1 MERRPRTPE
10 RYARGHRDTAVS
22 GKWSRRSRTA
32 RGAPLDTVIK
42 VTGVREPWVDLLE
55 CWRAGATAALATV
68 TSIRGSAPREVGSA
82 MLVRADGTVV
92 GSVSGGCVEGAVY
105 EAALE
110 VIAGGVPAREQ
121 YGIADEAGIAVGLT
135 CGGEIEIFIEPI
147 SPRTFPDLDDVA
159 AAVAAERPV
168 AIATVIEHPDAAVVG
183 RRIVLEE
190 GGRTAAGSLGTPRRD
205 AAVADDAE
213 GVLATGR
220 SATLTYGTD
229 GERRGLGM
237 RVHVQVFAPPPR
249 LLIFGAVDH
258 AAALASIGAFLG
270 YDVTVCDA
278 RPVFATPERF
288 PAAARVVVDWPHR
301 YLAAEHEA
309 GRIDARTALAVLTHD
324 PKFDVPLLEVALRLP
339 AIGFVGAMGSRRT
352 HDDRLRRLREA
363 GLDDAELARLSS
375 PVGLDLGGRTPQET
389 AVSIAA
395 ELVAAQWGGSG
406 QPLRVL
412 DTPVHGPGHPAPLAN
427 A

>member
-1 MERRPRTPE
+1 M
-10 RYARGHRDTAVS
+10 
-22 GKWSRRSRTA
+22 
-32 RGAPLDTVIK
+32 
-42 VTGVREPWVDLLE
+42 REPWSDLLE
-55 CWRAGATAALATV
+55 CWRSGRTAALATV

-82 MLVRADGTVV
+82 MLVRDDGTVV

-105 EAALE
+105 ETALE
-110 VIAGGVPAREQ
+110 VISSGRPAREQ

-135 CGGEIEIFIEPI
+135 CGGEIEIFVEAV
-147 SPRTFPDLDDVA
+147 SPSTFPDLDRLAELVA
-159 AAVAAERPV
+159 LERPV
-168 AIATVIEHPDAAVVG
+168 AIATVVEHPDDEVVG
-183 RRIVLEE
+183 RRLLIEPD
-190 GGRTAAGSLGTPRRD
+190 AAPSGSLGSPRRD
-205 AAVADDAE
+205 AAVHDDAE

-220 SATLTYGTD
+220 SATLTYGVD

-237 RVHVQVFAPPPR
+237 RVLVQVFAPPPR

-258 AAALASIGAFLG
+258 AAALAQVGAFLG

-278 RPVFATPERF
+278 RQVFATPERF

-324 PKFDVPLLEVALRLP
+324 PKFDVPLLTVALRLP
-339 AIGFVGAMGSRRT
+339 AIGFIGAMGSRRT
-352 HDDRLRRLREA
+352 HDDRLERLREA
-363 GLDDAELARLSS
+363 GVTDEELTRLSS

-406 QPLRVL
+406 RPLRVL
-412 DTPVHGPGHPAPLAN
+412 DTPVHGPNLPLDLSVGRSS
-427 A
+427 

>member
-1 MERRPRTPE
+1 MGWRPALGEAGVTPLAMVW
-10 RYARGHRDTAVS
+10 R
-22 GKWSRRSRTA
+22 
-32 RGAPLDTVIK
+32 
-42 VTGVREPWVDLLE
+42 VREPWSDLLQ
-55 CWRAGATAALATV
+55 CWRAGETAALATV

-105 EAALE
+105 ESALE
-110 VIAGGVPAREQ
+110 VIASGVPAREQ

-135 CGGEIEIFIEPI
+135 CGGEIEIFVEPVA
-147 SPRTFPDLDDVA
+147 PATFPDLDRLAD
-159 AAVAAERPV
+159 AVAAERPV
-168 AIATVIEHPDAAVVG
+168 AVATVIEHPDAAVVG
-183 RRIVLEE
+183 RRLLLEE
-190 GGRTAAGSLGTPRRD
+190 GGASSGSLGTPRRD
-205 AAVADDAE
+205 AAVHDDAE

-229 GERRGLGM
+229 GERRGVGM

-258 AAALASIGAFLG
+258 AAALASVGAFLG

-301 YLAAEHEA
+301 YLSAEHEA

-324 PKFDVPLLEVALRLP
+324 PKFDVPLLSVALRLP

-352 HDDRLRRLREA
+352 HDDRLARLRDA
-363 GLDDAELARLSS
+363 GLTDAELARLSS

-406 QPLRVL
+406 RPLRAL
-412 DTPVHGPGHPAPLAN
+412 DTPVHGPGQDIPHDRDDRDAVDAHPMRAV
-427 A
+427 